1 MPASPLPPRPLAA
14 LCALA
19 DRLSA
24 AGVEWLLAG
33 SAGRALL
40 GYRAR
45 PADLDVEVAAGD
57 ISAASRALGAG
68 HRRETGGGRTSLRAH
83 ARLAGVAIDLTAAFE
98 VEGAGGRL
106 GDGFALQRR
115 WAEPRAACG
124 RTILVAPVEE
134 TAARL
139 MVLGD
144 RAALAHLV
152 AQAADAGAPPIRPG
166 YVSERLAWPTA
177 TAAR

>member
-1 MPASPLPPRPLAA
+1 VPALLPPRPLAA

-40 GYRAR
+40 GYRVR
-45 PADLDVEVAAGD
+45 PADLDAEVAAGD
-57 ISAASRALGAG
+57 IAAAARALGAE
-68 HRRETGGGRTSLRAH
+68 HRREAGGGRSSVRAH
-83 ARLAGVAIDLTAAFE
+83 ARLAGVAVDLTAAFE
-98 VEGAGGRL
+98 LAGPGGRL
-106 GDGFALQRR
+106 GDGFALQRE

-134 TAARL
+134 AVARM

-144 RAALAHLV
+144 RAGLARL
-152 AQAADAGAPPIRPG
+152 AGQAEEAGRPPLRPG
-166 YVSERLAWPTA
+166 YVSARLAAAAA